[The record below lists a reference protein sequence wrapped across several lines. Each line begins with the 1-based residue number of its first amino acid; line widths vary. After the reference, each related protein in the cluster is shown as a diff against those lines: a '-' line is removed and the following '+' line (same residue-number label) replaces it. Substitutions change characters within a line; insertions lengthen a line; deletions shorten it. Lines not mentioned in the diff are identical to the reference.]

1 MFIQTKRPPASF
13 CDCAFVYRRRSIF
26 LGSRRSL
33 PEHTASTWD
42 RLGRHVVCWLVY
54 SPRGLSS
61 TTLWEGWKK
70 EITIVTAERP
80 QQRIVFQDFRK
91 PPILGWRFIY
101 LTGLRSEQGQP
112 PWYIHRDVGNNE
124 KKKTLRIVQGEA
136 KPSDPREIRYY
147 EVCTDSKSHFP
158 DRSGKISRRVV
169 AEIDKGDGTTR
180 TRRNVKGK
188 KSKKKQSTLDRTN
201 MCIKANPPLS
211 SNKKATLFVIPK
223 ERNSHK
229 TRSTTDPVRGR

>member
-188 KSKKKQSTLDRTN
+188 KSKKNS
-201 MCIKANPPLS
+201 PP
-211 SNKKATLFVIPK
+211 
-223 ERNSHK
+223 
-229 TRSTTDPVRGR
+229 

>member
-1 MFIQTKRPPASF
+1 MIARSF
-13 CDCAFVYRRRSIF
+13 TYVRRSIF

-80 QQRIVFQDFRK
+80 QQRIVFQDFGK

-112 PWYIHRDVGNNE
+112 PWYIYRDVGNNE
-124 KKKTLRIVQGEA
+124 KEKKKKHFASDKV
-136 KPSDPREIRYY
+136 KPSPATPEKY
-147 EVCTDSKSHFP
+147 
-158 DRSGKISRRVV
+158 
-169 AEIDKGDGTTR
+169 GTTR
-180 TRRNVKGK
+180 CVRTRKAIFPTAAGK
-188 KSKKKQSTLDRTN
+188 FLAGWWR
-201 MCIKANPPLS
+201 
-211 SNKKATLFVIPK
+211 
-223 ERNSHK
+223 
-229 TRSTTDPVRGR
+229 RSTRGTEQPEQEET